1 MLDIEWYPLE
11 KITQTTGDYQ
21 SFTGVYMVHIQGIY
35 LYTYIYIYTRYIY
48 IYIYKVDMSLEYAC
62 YRANIAYYT
71 FFFSVFYS
79 RLRGQTSLSYVRL
92 IGKFCHLA
100 G

>member
-35 LYTYIYIYTRYIY
+35 IYIYTYIY
-48 IYIYKVDMSLEYAC
+48 IYIYKVYI
-62 YRANIAYYT
+62 YIYIQGRY
-71 FFFSVFYS
+71 VS
-79 RLRGQTSLSYVRL
+79 RICLL
-92 IGKFCHLA
+92 
-100 G
+100 